1 MTLEIGVVSF
11 FAAGAMSA
19 GLLLLLR
26 PLLARYA
33 LVKPNIRSSHTI
45 PTPQGAGVAVIAA
58 TLLVASAVIIFLPL
72 QSDDFPRLSMIAAA
86 TVGLAVV
93 GMVDDLRPIEA
104 IPRLILQIAAVA
116 TVISTLPAEMR
127 VLPGLPWWLDRGVIL
142 VGGVWLV
149 NVVNFMDGL
158 DWMTVAEIVPLS
170 AGLAVFGLLG
180 ALPDAATFVALAL
193 CGAIV
198 GFAPFNKPV
207 AKLFLGDVGSLP
219 LGLLVGWLLAL
230 LAGGGHLAAA
240 LLLPLY
246 YLADA
251 TLTLLRRLAKGEKI
265 TQAHRTHFYQRA
277 RDRGYSVY
285 RIVGSVF
292 AANVAL
298 VALALVTVLKDSAV
312 ADVLALT
319 AGCVLVGALLLN
331 FRPRRPSPTG

>member
-1 MTLEIGVVSF
+1 VTLQVGVVLF
-11 FAAGAMSA
+11 LAALATSA

-26 PLLARYA
+26 PLLVRYA
-33 LVKPNIRSSHTI
+33 LVKPNARSSHTV

-58 TLLVASAVIIFLPL
+58 TLIVASAAIIFSP
-72 QSDDFPRLSMIAAA
+72 QHGDDILRLSMVAAA
-86 TVGLAVV
+86 ALGLAVV
-93 GMVDDLRPIEA
+93 GIADDLRPIEA

-116 TVISTLPAEMR
+116 AVIATLPGDMR
-127 VLPGLPWWLDRGVIL
+127 IVPGVPWWLDRAIIL

-158 DWMTVAEIVPLS
+158 DWMIVAEIVPVS
-170 AGLAVFGLLG
+170 AGLAALGLLG
-180 ALPDAATFVALAL
+180 ALPDTATFVALAL
-193 CGAIV
+193 CGAVI

-207 AKLFLGDVGSLP
+207 ARLFLGDVGSLP
-219 LGLLVGWLLAL
+219 MGLLIGWLLAL

-251 TLTLLRRLAKGEKI
+251 TLTLFRRLAAGEKI

-277 RDRGYSVY
+277 RGGGFSVY

-292 AANVAL
+292 AVNIAL
-298 VALALVTVLKDSAV
+298 VVLALTTVLKNSTV
-312 ADVLALT
+312 VDVLALA
-319 AGCVLVGALLLN
+319 AGAILVGALLRLFN
-331 FRPRRPSPTG
+331 RTGH